1 VVAGFLVLVA
11 IAAGWIFR
19 SREQARQSAA
29 TSVRTVKAVRGS
41 LAKSRRIAG
50 SIFPGRF
57 ANIAAPVL
65 QSPDAGRGLVL
76 IYLADS
82 GKMVKEGE
90 IVARIDAQSVIDH
103 LEDVESN
110 ITQAALDIRRRKA
123 QYSAQTEYLQ
133 QRVRAAKGELQKA
146 LQDARVAS
154 LKPEIT
160 QEILRLAVSEAEALY
175 DELRAEVPLTDQR
188 QDADL
193 RLYEM
198 AYEAQIRH
206 RNRHKADA
214 DHCEIKSPMDGMVVL
229 QTRYRNGQQ
238 DQIKLGD
245 ELSPGQPF
253 MRIVEPKSLLLD
265 ATMNQTE
272 SEDIRMGQKAVV
284 RFDAF
289 PDLVLHGH
297 VTAVGAIAMSGRRAN
312 YFIRRVT
319 TRIALDDR
327 DARVLPDLTASADI
341 TTSDETEGLIV
352 PREAVQLT
360 AGKPIVYVKQTD
372 GLAPREVEIGGMN
385 TTQAAIVAGL
395 ESGEEVAV
403 APPGS

>member
-1 VVAGFLVLVA
+1 M
-11 IAAGWIFR
+11 
-19 SREQARQSAA
+19 
-29 TSVRTVKAVRGS
+29 
-41 LAKSRRIAG
+41 
-50 SIFPGRF
+50 
-57 ANIAAPVL
+57 L

-90 IVARIDAQSVIDH
+90 IVARIDAQSVLDH

-123 QYSAQTEYLQ
+123 QYAAQTEYLQ
-133 QRVRAAKGELQKA
+133 QRVRAAKGNLEKA
-146 LQDARVAS
+146 IQDARVIS

-160 QEILRLAVSEAEALY
+160 QELLRLAVSEAQAVYE
-175 DELRAEVPLTDQR
+175 ELRSELPLSDQR

-253 MRIVEPKSLLLD
+253 MRVVEPSSLLLD
-265 ATMNQTE
+265 ATMNQSRE
-272 SEDIRMGQKAVV
+272 
-284 RFDAF
+284 
-289 PDLVLHGH
+289 
-297 VTAVGAIAMSGRRAN
+297 RR
-312 YFIRRVT
+312 YP
-319 TRIALDDR
+319 
-327 DARVLPDLTASADI
+327 ARTKGGGSFRCLP
-341 TTSDETEGLIV
+341 G
-352 PREAVQLT
+352 PR
-360 AGKPIVYVKQTD
+360 
-372 GLAPREVEIGGMN
+372 APRPCHGGGRDRHER
-385 TTQAAIVAGL
+385 TAREL
-395 ESGEEVAV
+395 LYPPCRRPHRSG
-403 APPGS
+403 